1 MLRTGTYL
9 LESIFSGVFL
19 WLGLYLITR
28 DNPGDGQ
35 GARRW
40 WQRPA
45 LPAGVAH
52 VCVAWYLLGVAMQ
65 VIIEDPRK
73 LVLWLRL
80 TWWTTPLACSAIF
93 HAVFLLT
100 SDEVRFPRARRA
112 GYLVSALL
120 FGCAACVA
128 VAGMTTGL
136 FYQFEAVRRVPRAP
150 HYLEIPPRYPF
161 YALAVIFIVGALL
174 ATAIMPLWRYFALR
188 GSARGQ
194 FRWIG
199 AAAGVQALGAITG
212 ITGLSFPNLNLPPEL
227 GDAILVIG
235 LALLGY
241 GIAQHNALFQ
251 HQVITRDFYRS
262 LAGVVVAG
270 GTFVLVFAGVH
281 RVFSSALTPESIPL
295 LIWLAILTVTLRPW
309 VGIRLDRIFLTPKT
323 AAIREEV
330 NRVSNNL
337 VTAEDPQQA
346 VRAMEHEMPERIK
359 AVALEVDLRDLH
371 EEIKR
376 DIAKLLSGTNYKR
389 PDSDDIIARE
399 TRLLDL
405 TIVEDAATNLM
416 KKDGRSPAFGRD
428 YYRLQ
433 ALRQIIRDLVE
444 DIGADV
450 PRTDVKSNEYRNR
463 RGGYLILRQQFIN
476 GVPRREVE
484 QRVHNEL
491 RIAPGGSYGRLLN
504 HAKTE
509 LARRLYREEH
519 LAREARERTQQR
531 GARSMVSP
539 APPARSPS

>member
-45 LPAGVAH
+45 LVAGVAH

-80 TWWTTPLACSAIF
+80 TWPAAPLACSGIF
-93 HAVFLLT
+93 HAVFLLA
-100 SDEVRFPRARRA
+100 SDEGRSPRARRA
-112 GYLVSALL
+112 GYLVAALL

-128 VAGMTTGL
+128 VVAMTTDL

-174 ATAIMPLWRYFALR
+174 ATAIMSLWRYFALR

-199 AAAGVQALGAITG
+199 AAAGMQTLGAITG
-212 ITGLSFPNLNLPPEL
+212 LTGLSFPNLNLPPEL
-227 GDAILVIG
+227 GDAILVVGI
-235 LALLGY
+235 ALLGY

-270 GTFVLVFAGVH
+270 GTSVLVFAGVH
-281 RVFSSALTPESIPL
+281 RVVSSALTPESIPL

-309 VGIRLDRIFLTPKT
+309 VGTRLDHLFLPPKT
-323 AAIREEV
+323 AAIREAV
-330 NRVSNNL
+330 NRVNDEL
-337 VTAEDPQQA
+337 ATAEDPNR
-346 VRAMEHEMPERIK
+346 VVLAMEREMPERIK
-359 AVALEVDLRDLH
+359 AISLAVDLRDLQ
-371 EEIKR
+371 EEITR

-389 PDSDDIIARE
+389 ADSGDYIDRE
-399 TRLLDL
+399 TGLLEL
-405 TIVEDAATNLM
+405 AVVEDTTTRLM
-416 KKDGRSPAFGRD
+416 KRDGLSPTIDRGH
-428 YYRLQ
+428 YRLQ

-444 DIGADV
+444 DLGAEV
-450 PRTDVKSNEYRNR
+450 PKPAVKGDEYRNR
-463 RGGYLILRQQFIN
+463 QGQYLILHRQFLD
-476 GVPRREVE
+476 GVPRKEVE
-484 QRVHNEL
+484 QLVHREL
-491 RIAPGGSYGRLLN
+491 GIAPGGSYGRLLG

-509 LARRLYREEH
+509 LARRLYLEER
-519 LAREARERTQQR
+519 LARETREQGRQR
-531 GARSMVSP
+531 GA
-539 APPARSPS
+539 A